1 MTVPVRRSH
10 RLCPGAGLQNLELT
24 MITPEQIHSVA
35 QQIAQKFDP
44 LKIVLFGSYARG
56 ESHRH
61 SDVDL
66 LVILEDGHH
75 GGDPEVEVALSISHQ
90 FPMDILV
97 RSPQQ
102 VAERLC
108 LGDTFYRDIVEKGV
122 VLYERPG
129 G

>member
-1 MTVPVRRSH
+1 
-10 RLCPGAGLQNLELT
+10 
-24 MITPEQIHSVA
+24 MITQKHIQSVA
-35 QQIAQKFDP
+35 EQIAQKFNP

-56 ESHRH
+56 DQHRH

-66 LVILEDGHH
+66 LVILEDGHN

-90 FPMDILV
+90 FPMDILM

-102 VAERLC
+102 VAERLRM
-108 LGDTFYRDIVEKGV
+108 GDSFYREIVEKGV

>member
-1 MTVPVRRSH
+1 
-10 RLCPGAGLQNLELT
+10 
-24 MITPEQIHSVA
+24 MITQKQIQA
-35 QQIAQKFDP
+35 AAEQIAQKFNP

-56 ESHRH
+56 ESHRQ

-66 LVILEDGHH
+66 LVILEDGQN

-102 VAERLC
+102 VADRLRM
-108 LGDTFYRDIVEKGV
+108 GDSFYRDIVEKGV

>member
-1 MTVPVRRSH
+1 
-10 RLCPGAGLQNLELT
+10 
-24 MITPEQIHSVA
+24 MITQEQIQAVA
-35 QQIAQKFDP
+35 HQIAQKFNP
-44 LKIVLFGSYARG
+44 LKVLLFGSYGRNEAHPR
-56 ESHRH
+56 

-66 LVILEDGHH
+66 LVILEDDQRVD
-75 GGDPEVEVALSISHQ
+75 DPEVEVATSVTHS

-102 VAERLC
+102 VAERLRM
-108 LGDTFYRDIVEKGV
+108 GDSFYRDIVEKGV